1 MNLLEMMLKP
11 MIAAEGKAAD
21 AQEEV
26 DEPCSSHDAIGHKR
40 VNDET
45 RKQTKTPPTRSK
57 WGRR

>member
-57 WGRR
+57 